1 MKTLEE
7 LLQRLG
13 CVGEVFDSMDEF
25 TEAGSKAYRFLVDL
39 LYDIECLTGESVS
52 CIIRELDDICEENY

>member
-13 CVGEVFDSMDEF
+13 CVGEVFDSMGEF

-52 CIIRELDDICEENY
+52 CIIRELDNICEENY